1 MKIIDLKPE
10 QAVLVEQ
17 VAVILR
23 EAFEDGSDAWS
34 TLESARQEVQESF
47 GTGHL
52 SRVALDDKGDAL
64 GWVGGVPDYDGNVY
78 ELHPMAVKPSAQGQG
93 VGTALVADL
102 EEQARAHGAIT
113 VMLGTDDESN
123 GTSLYG
129 RDLYPDV
136 AGHISS
142 IRNKSRHPYEF
153 YEKCGYVIVGLV
165 PDANGFGKPD
175 ILMAKRVGSKNK

>member
-1 MKIIDLKPE
+1 MKITDLKPE
-10 QAVLVEQ
+10 NNILVEQ
-17 VAVILR
+17 VATILR
-23 EAFEDGSDAWS
+23 EAFEDTTDTWS
-34 TLESARQEVQESF
+34 TLESARDEVLESF
-47 GTGHL
+47 GVGHL
-52 SRVALDDKGDAL
+52 SRVALDDKGNAL
-64 GWVGGVPDYDGNVY
+64 GWVGGIPDYNGHVY

-93 VGTALVADL
+93 IGTALVTDL
-102 EEQARAHGAIT
+102 EEQARARGAIT

-136 AGHISS
+136 ASFIGG

-153 YEKCGYVIVGLV
+153 YEKCGYVIVGLI

-175 ILMAKRVGSKNK
+175 ILMAKRVGSKK